1 MSPKKEWYETFFAGL
16 YGRVL
21 ADAQHEDRAPGEA
34 RLVRKLLRL
43 GRGQSVL
50 DVPCGMGRI
59 AIPLAKAGLAVTGV
73 DLRASF
79 CRRARR
85 GAALAGVRARFQAAD
100 MLALDFNGEFD
111 AVVNW
116 FTSFGYFSNAGNLAF
131 CRRVLAALKP
141 GGRFLIETVN
151 GSWLPTHVLP
161 RTRETIA
168 GVTIDHA
175 HRWNARSGRMIS
187 TWTFRHGRRI
197 ERRRLSVRMYTGT
210 EMRRLLKQAGF
221 VDIRLLG
228 RPPLGPFTR
237 HSRRLL
243 ALARRPG
250 GRSGQ
255 KSTDYTDATD

>member
-21 ADAQHEDRAPGEA
+21 ADAQHEGYPGQGIAQIQA
-34 RLVRKLLRL
+34 RVAQGMLEQYEPDILLLLV
-43 GRGQSVL
+43 G
-50 DVPCGMGRI
+50 
-59 AIPLAKAGLAVTGV
+59 GLAVTGV